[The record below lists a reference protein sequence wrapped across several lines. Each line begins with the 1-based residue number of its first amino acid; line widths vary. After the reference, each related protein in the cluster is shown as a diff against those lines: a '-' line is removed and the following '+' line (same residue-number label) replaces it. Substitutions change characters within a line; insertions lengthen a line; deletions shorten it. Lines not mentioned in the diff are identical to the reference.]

1 MRPETANYRRY
12 DQVFFGLLAAA
23 VLLGALAIG
32 KVASVAQ
39 TQRTIAQVR
48 SLGKQDPNDLQ
59 DSLRKAKESAEA
71 LKKSN
76 LFVKQAPKEHP
87 VKQVDGIL
95 GSEVFI
101 AGKWYKVGEKV
112 GDAVIVGIAPT
123 EATIEWDG
131 HKKTF
136 APLAAASGAPQ
147 EPPKPVPGKPDL
159 ANAAEPG
166 KPPPAAALAEAKPA
180 AAPVENDPLAWMG
193 VSLSP
198 KLREKLLARWN
209 SASDEEKERAKQ
221 EWNKMPEGERQ
232 RAIDMMEQT
241 L

>member
-1 MRPETANYRRY
+1 MRPETTNRRRY
-12 DQVFFGLLAAA
+12 DRVSFGLFATA
-23 VLLGALAIG
+23 VLLGALAVG

-39 TQRTIAQVR
+39 TQRLIAQVR
-48 SLGKQDPNDLQ
+48 SLGRQDPNDLQ
-59 DSLRKAKESAEA
+59 ASVRKAQESAEA

-95 GSEVFI
+95 GSEVLI
-101 AGKWYKVGEKV
+101 AGEWYKVGEKV
-112 GDAVIVGIAPT
+112 GDARIVGIAPT
-123 EATIEWDG
+123 EVTIEWDG
-131 HKKTF
+131 RKKAF
-136 APLAAASGAPQ
+136 APLAAASAAE
-147 EPPKPVPGKPDL
+147 EPRKPGPGKPEAAKASEPAKPVPQ
-159 ANAAEPG
+159 
-166 KPPPAAALAEAKPA
+166 
-180 AAPVENDPLAWMG
+180 AAPAEVREVAAPAENDPLAWMG

-221 EWNKMPEGERQ
+221 EWNKMPEAEKQ
-232 RAIDMMEQT
+232 RAIDMMDQA

>member
-1 MRPETANYRRY
+1 MRPETANHRRH
-12 DQVFFGLLAAA
+12 DLVSSGLLAAA
-23 VLLGALAIG
+23 VLLGALAVG
-32 KVASVAQ
+32 KVASFMQ
-39 TQRTIAQVR
+39 TQRIIAQVR
-48 SLGKQDPNDLQ
+48 NLGRQDPNDLQ
-59 DSLRKAKESAEA
+59 ASVRKAKESAEA

-87 VKQVDGIL
+87 IKQVDGIL
-95 GSEVFI
+95 GNEVLI
-101 AGKWYKVGEKV
+101 ASKWYKVGEKV

-123 EATIEWDG
+123 EVTIAWDG
-131 HKKTF
+131 QEKTF
-136 APLAAASGAPQ
+136 APLAAASGPQ
-147 EPPKPVPGKPDL
+147 EPPKPEPGKPE
-159 ANAAEPG
+159 AAKMPEPG
-166 KPPPAAALAEAKPA
+166 KPPPQAAPAEVKQA
-180 AAPVENDPLAWMG
+180 AAPAENDPLAWMG

-232 RAIDMMEQT
+232 KAIDGMEQT